1 MIAAAAAAIFVFASL
16 ALLQFF
22 FWYCRS
28 LIAATSGVELSES
41 TREVARLDH
50 HRVTGNDFQRL
61 HQLVHLCPERGGDT
75 MGLQFIRAYHAF
87 LGLLQTA
94 FLPLAPGWAGWMER
108 ERASCAYFTAVTL
121 EARIARTRVLLAQQV
136 SNQL

>member
-1 MIAAAAAAIFVFASL
+1 MIASVIFVFASL

-41 TREVARLDH
+41 TRVVAGIENH
-50 HRVTGNDFQRL
+50 HVSGDDFDRL
-61 HQLVHLCPERGGDT
+61 HQLVHLCPETGGDA
-75 MGLQFIRAYHAF
+75 MGLKLIRSYHAF
-87 LGLLQTA
+87 LGMLRAA
-94 FLPLAPGWAGWMER
+94 FRAFAPAWAGWAER

-121 EARIARTRVLLAQQV
+121 DARIARTRVLLAQQA